1 MVFVITS
8 QSQNLKEREAE
19 IVLFVLSPDTSQEP
33 LLKVQATCSSCVH
46 FTPEEAGVSAWW
58 PGMKEPV
65 CSQLVTQQADVTPG
79 AVRAQEVRRPSKEP
93 AVRTSAWR
101 AGRPRPGLAAAF
113 SSGPGAETGEKDERT
128 GLALPQSL
136 QVRARVCRGRL
147 PQALGSWGVAV
158 DTCGGGVGGA
168 GFRCHVPGRDAG
180 LLQFRGE
187 ASHRIRSYVSS
198 FH

>member
-93 AVRTSAWR
+93 LFGPQLGAPAGLGLDWLQRSAPGRGRGQGRRTK
-101 AGRPRPGLAAAF
+101 
-113 SSGPGAETGEKDERT
+113 GPAS
-128 GLALPQSL
+128 PSP
-136 QVRARVCRGRL
+136 RVCRCGRGCAAGGFPRPSGLGEWRWTPAGGGGDRL
-147 PQALGSWGVAV
+147 PMSRSWPRRRAPP
-158 DTCGGGVGGA
+158 
-168 GFRCHVPGRDAG
+168 VPW
-180 LLQFRGE
+180 
-187 ASHRIRSYVSS
+187 
-198 FH
+198 